1 MTIGTFHLAQA
12 TMSSSNRSLERWT
25 IWLTANGAA
34 GASGMVAVV
43 GRRAPP

>member
-12 TMSSSNRSLERWT
+12 CMSASKRSFVRCT

-34 GASGMVAVV
+34 GAWGLP
-43 GRRAPP
+43 R